1 TTPLNSQPPTGST
14 TSAANSAK
22 TASGTQIL
30 MPSASAPSTT
40 GQAIGVTPASV
51 TSNSPGAGAV
61 TPVSITGPPRA
72 PSGTTPCCESGRPV
86 LTDPITG
93 QTVCSCQYDAHL
105 LNYQR
110 LAASTGLPLGMYGPA
125 AAAAYGAAAA
135 QGEGFLPIP
144 PEQLQSAFYSPTAN
158 GFDLKENLEAW
169 RNLPYAA
176 AASMYYP
183 YDGGALAGYPFA
195 NGYGMDLNGARRKNA
210 TRETTSTLKAWLS
223 EHRKNPYPTKGEK
236 IMLAIITKMTLTQV
250 STWFANARRRLKKE
264 NKMTWSPRNRCDD
277 DDDPDAKDGSGS
289 GINDRDGEGNSH
301 RRDRDEVLVSDKF
314 LCSGSQCS
322 PLTQCMSCA
331 VGCDSDIVD
340 IEEDSN
346 PDGHSGK
353 RRDTGSPLSDVGSLS
368 DIGDSDASQS
378 ANNGNPLN
386 SHSSHL
392 HPHHTIP
399 MNKPRIWSI
408 VDTATSNNSSSLLPL
423 PPHAV
428 NKAMVGNPSAGLG
441 AISPSA
447 AAIAANR
454 AARLDYLSPY
464 SKPGAPH
471 WYNPANFGG
480 PPPGAAFSPL
490 YPCPPGAIMGHLTVP
505 PGAHNSIPPHIAAAA
520 AESSL
525 NRLRSAAAAVA
536 GVSVSGSSQDNIAA
550 INKTITS
557 IGERTANG
565 SNISSKS

>member
-1 TTPLNSQPPTGST
+1 M
-14 TSAANSAK
+14 SAQN
-22 TASGTQIL
+22 L

-40 GQAIGVTPASV
+40 GQATGATPASA
-51 TSNSPGAGAV
+51 TSNSPGAGAI
-61 TPVSITGPPRA
+61 TPVSIAGPPRA
-72 PSGTTPCCESGRPV
+72 PSSATPCCESGRPV

-125 AAAAYGAAAA
+125 AAAAYGAAAG
-135 QGEGFLPIP
+135 GEGFLPIP

-277 DDDPDAKDGSGS
+277 DDDDGKDGSGS
-289 GINDRDGEGNSH
+289 GINDRDGRDGETNSH
-301 RRDRDEVLVSDKF
+301 RRDRDE
-314 LCSGSQCS
+314 G
-322 PLTQCMSCA
+322 
-331 VGCDSDIVD
+331 DSDIVD

-346 PDGHSGK
+346 PGGHSGK

-378 ANNGNPLN
+378 ANNANPLL

-392 HPHHTIP
+392 HHTIP
-399 MNKPRIWSI
+399 LNKPRIWSI

-423 PPHAV
+423 PP
-428 NKAMVGNPSAGLG
+428 NAMKQAMASNAGPGLG
-441 AISPSA
+441 PISPSV

-471 WYNPANFGG
+471 HWYNAGNFAGG
-480 PPPGAAFSPL
+480 PPGAAFSPL
-490 YPCPPGAIMGHLTVP
+490 YPCPPSAMMGHLTVP

-557 IGERTANG
+557 IGERTSNG
-565 SNISSKS
+565 TNINTKS